1 MFGFLIKKAFFDM
14 WDNLFRVILL
24 NLGFIGVLGIAVSIP
39 YVGRYLTFVPQALL
53 LFLMIAVSLG
63 LFFVFCGAA
72 SAVAMGIAD
81 YEEPGFKDFFRYLKQ
96 TYRASMIFALINA
109 GVFFLLSL
117 AMPFYLSMKSIV
129 GPLAFAFLF
138 WLGVIWVA
146 SIQFYF
152 PLQSRSRFDPSMR
165 VDTDPKVERGSLLKK
180 NIKKIFLIFFDN
192 TGFCVGVS
200 LGTALIFALST
211 FTALMLPG
219 IATILI
225 WVNVALKLRLLKYD
239 YLEEHPEANRKKI
252 PWSALL
258 VEERERVGKRSLKGM
273 IFPWKE

>member
-24 NLGFIGVLGIAVSIP
+24 NLGFVAVIGFAVTIP
-39 YVGRYLTFVPQALL
+39 YIGRYLTFVPQALL
-53 LFLMIAVSLG
+53 LFLMLAISLAV
-63 LFFVFCGAA
+63 FFVFCGAA
-72 SAVAMGIAD
+72 SCVAMDISN
-81 YEEPGFKDFFRYLKQ
+81 YEEPGFRDFFRYLKE
-96 TYRASMIFALINA
+96 TYRGSLGFALINTV
-109 GVFFLLSL
+109 VFFLLSL
-117 AMPFYLSMKSIV
+117 AMPFYLSMKSLI

-138 WLGVIWVA
+138 WLGVIWAV

-152 PLQSRSRFDPSMR
+152 PVQSRFD
-165 VDTDPKVERGSLLKK
+165 TNLKK
-180 NIKKIFLIFFDN
+180 NLKKIFLIFFDN
-192 TGFCVGVS
+192 TGFS
-200 LGTALIFALST
+200 LGVFLGTLIIFAAST

-219 IATILI
+219 IATILV
-225 WVNVALKLRLLKYD
+225 WPNVALKLRMLKYD

-258 VEERERVGKRSLKGM
+258 VEERERVGKRTLKGM